1 MPVLTLTNLAKRY
14 NRKVW
19 GVRKMDLEVNDKE
32 FIVFL
37 GPSGC
42 GKTTCMRMIAGLEV
56 TTRGSIVLHG
66 KDITDLP
73 PRDRD
78 ISMVFQNYAI
88 WPHMT
93 VYDNIAFALKLKKMS
108 KSEIDKTV
116 KEVASM
122 VKIDQLLSRIPG
134 QMSGGQQQRVALA
147 RALAVKPRLFLM
159 DEPLSNLDAKLRV
172 VMRTELKAIH
182 QRTGATS
189 IFVTHDQSEAMSM
202 ADRIVIMKDGEIVQ
216 VGTPDDV
223 YFRSADMFVAG
234 FIGTPPTN
242 FFPVTVKSSDK
253 GIQLSHPRFTLPL
266 NDEISLH
273 LKNSDQKS
281 LIMGA
286 RPEDIILVSEK
297 DAMLSVEVMV
307 VEPQGSFQIVAWFL
321 LQTKSFRERNCICL
335 LFWKGSIS
343 LTRRQLQESD
353 PVTPRGCHCRG
364 NNCFQVKITWNISF
378 SFWLFTNPDE
388 VECQNVRNHDY
399 CLLIVCV

>member
-1 MPVLTLTNLAKRY
+1 MTSENNKERSMPVLTLTNLAKRY

-19 GVRKMDLEVNDKE
+19 GVRKMDLEVEDKE
-32 FIVFL
+32 FVVFL

-56 TTRGSIVLHG
+56 TTRGSIILHG

-73 PRDRD
+73 PRNRD

-93 VYDNIAFALKLKKMS
+93 VYENIAFALKLQKKS
-108 KSEIDKTV
+108 RSEIDRTV
-116 KEVASM
+116 KEVAAM

-147 RALAVKPRLFLM
+147 RALAVKPKLFLM

-242 FFPVTVKSSDK
+242 FFPVEMKTAGEKVE
-253 GIQLSHPRFTLPL
+253 LSHPRFAIL
-266 NDEISLH
+266 ISGSDADR
-273 LKNSDQKS
+273 LKNNGQNS
-281 LIMGA
+281 LILGV
-286 RPEDIILVSEK
+286 RPEEIKVVPEK
-297 DAMLSVEVMV
+297 DSLLSVEVMV
-307 VEPQGSFQIVAWFL
+307 VEPQGSFQIVAV
-321 LQTKSFRERNCICL
+321 EIE
-335 LFWKGSIS
+335 GEI
-343 LTRRQLQESD
+343 
-353 PVTPRGCHCRG
+353 
-364 NNCFQVKITWNISF
+364 VKIVVGSAGKIQPGERLHLSF
-378 SFWLFTNPDE
+378 
-388 VECQNVRNHDY
+388 VEERLHFFNAETTKR
-399 CLLIVCV
+399 I